1 MFGSLLK
8 AAAPALPFVGGFFE
22 RKSNRSEASRNRF
35 FSDAQAR
42 RAEQFSAAQAA
53 ENRAFQERMSNTQYQ
68 RAMADMRAS
77 GLNPML
83 AYSQG
88 GAGNLS
94 GATASGVAGS
104 GSMAAPAPNLG
115 ELAQGGVTAK
125 LMQKNMKA
133 QNRLIG
139 AQEQAQREAAS
150 ATFYDAQNKRLDG
163 MLKVLDVQNYTK
175 AKQGPQYFRDSK
187 DIRGVLGRRLEE
199 GAQSA
204 EDLLGKLKSMLGK

>member
-1 MFGSLLK
+1 MFDGI
-8 AAAPALPFVGGFFE
+8 ANFVGGVLQ
-22 RKSNRSEASRNRF
+22 RKADKAEASRNRF

-42 RAEQFSAAQAA
+42 QAEAFSAEQAK

-68 RAMADMRAS
+68 RAMADLRAS

-115 ELAQGGVTAK
+115 ELAQAGVTAK

-150 ATFYDAQNKRLDG
+150 ATFYEAQNKRLDG
-163 MLKVLDVQNYTK
+163 MLKALDVENYSK

-187 DIRGVLGRRLEE
+187 DIKGVLGRRLEE

-204 EDLLGKLKSMLGK
+204 EDLFGKIKSMLGK

>member
-1 MFGSLLK
+1 MGLFNDIIS
-8 AAAPALPFVGGFFE
+8 ATPFVGGILQ
-22 RKSNRSEASRNRF
+22 RKADKAEASRNRF

-42 RAEQFSAAQAA
+42 QAEAFSAEQAAK
-53 ENRAFQERMSNTQYQ
+53 NRAFQKYISDTQYQ
-68 RAMADMRAS
+68 RAMADMKAA

-94 GATASGVAGS
+94 GATASGVAGT
-104 GSMAAPAPNLG
+104 GSMAAAAPNLG
-115 ELAQGGVTAK
+115 ELAQSGATAK
-125 LMQKNMKA
+125 LMRDNMKA

-163 MLKVLDVQNYTK
+163 MLKVLDVNNYTK

-199 GAQSA
+199 SAQSA
-204 EDLLGKLKSMLGK
+204 EDLLEKMKQKLGIR

>member
-8 AAAPALPFVGGFFE
+8 AAAPAMPFVGGFLQ
-22 RKSNRSEASRNRF
+22 RKADKAEASRNRF

-42 RAEQFSAAQAA
+42 QAEAFSAEQAAK
-53 ENRAFQERMSNTQYQ
+53 NRAFQERMSNTQYQ
-68 RAMADMRAS
+68 RAMADLRAS

-94 GATASGVAGS
+94 GATASGVAGA

-163 MLKVLDVQNYTK
+163 MLKLLDVQNYTK

-204 EDLLGKLKSMLGK
+204 EDLVQKLKKIGK

>member
-1 MFGSLLK
+1 MFGSLISAGANLIGGVFQRRADK
-8 AAAPALPFVGGFFE
+8 AE
-22 RKSNRSEASRNRF
+22 SSRNRF

-42 RAEQFSAAQAA
+42 QAEAFSAKQAQ
-53 ENRAFQERMSNTQYQ
+53 ENRAFQERMSNTQFQ

-77 GLNPML
+77 GVNPML

-104 GSMAAPAPNLG
+104 GSMAAGAPNLG
-115 ELAQGGVTAK
+115 ELAQSGATAK
-125 LMQKNMKA
+125 LMRQNMKA

-163 MLKVLDVQNYTK
+163 MLKTLDVHNYSK

-204 EDLLGKLKSMLGK
+204 EDLLGKLKQKLGIK